1 MTGKRNLSLYLIG
14 RFISLIGTGIQQI
27 ALPLFILDL
36 THSGIMMGVFSM
48 LCLVP
53 NLVTSP
59 FAGILG
65 DRKNRRNLMVVTD
78 FGRGTLIC
86 ILGLLA
92 MSGSLNIYILFIS
105 QILISI
111 MDSIFGGASV
121 ALLPELLSE
130 DELMKA
136 MSIRGALDAVSMI
149 IGPALGGII
158 YGFFG
163 IKVVFY
169 LNGISF
175 FISGICSLA
184 IMYEAKVYDKGKITL
199 RSFFTENKEVLS
211 LIKKSKGLMQ
221 LFAFA
226 MITNLLMSPLFDIVI
241 PYVMKKGIGFSSQ
254 QYGYIITAF
263 MVGIL
268 IGNLALGFF
277 AGKFKT
283 KFLMNSGFIL
293 EMIMFLALTITVFP
307 KIVNKLG
314 GHSWTLFIILSFIC
328 LSTGIFNA
336 AVNTP
341 LNTNLQKM
349 VSNDMRSRFFSLL
362 GVFSQGAVPLGA
374 IIYGILLDKF
384 HYFNIMLVI
393 TILSSAITIYFII
406 KAVPEVYDPKPIE
419 NNTKMEQ
426 ESIMPAQVEIP

>member
-1 MTGKRNLSLYLIG
+1 MRGKRNLSLYLIG
-14 RFISLIGTGIQQI
+14 RLISLIGTGIQQI
-27 ALPLFILDL
+27 ALPLYILDL
-36 THSGIMMGVFSM
+36 THSGVMMGVFSM
-48 LCLVP
+48 LCLLP

-65 DRKNRRNLMVVTD
+65 DRKNRRNLMVITD
-78 FGRGTLIC
+78 FGRGILIC
-86 ILGLLA
+86 VLGLLA
-92 MSGSLNIYILFIS
+92 MSGTINIYILFMS

-163 IKVVFY
+163 IKTVFY
-169 LNGISF
+169 LNGVSF
-175 FISGICSLA
+175 VLSGICSLA
-184 IMYEAKVYDKGKITL
+184 IVYKAKVYDKGKITL
-199 RSFFTENKEVLS
+199 RSFFTENKEVLL
-211 LIKKSKGLMQ
+211 LIKKSRGLMQ

-293 EMIMFLALTITVFP
+293 EMIMFFALTIVVFP
-307 KIVNKLG
+307 KMVNMLG
-314 GHSWTLFIILSFIC
+314 GNSWNLFIILSLIC
-328 LSTGIFNA
+328 LSIGIFNA

-384 HYFNIMLVI
+384 QYFNIMFVI

-406 KAVPEVYDPKPIE
+406 KAVPEVYDPVPIE
-419 NNTKMEQ
+419 NNSKIE
-426 ESIMPAQVEIP
+426 EKSIMPAQVEVP

>member
-1 MTGKRNLSLYLIG
+1 MRGKRNLSLYLIG

-27 ALPLFILDL
+27 ALPLYILDL
-36 THSGIMMGVFSM
+36 THSGIMMGMFSM

-53 NLVTSP
+53 NLITSP

-78 FGRGTLIC
+78 FGRGIIIC

-92 MSGSLNIYILFIS
+92 MSGTLNIYILFIS

-121 ALLPELLSE
+121 ALLPELLCE

-158 YGFFG
+158 YGLFG

-175 FISGICSLA
+175 FISGICSMG
-184 IMYEAKVYDKGKITL
+184 IKYVAKVYDKGKITL
-199 RSFFTENKEVLS
+199 GSFFSENKEVLV
-211 LIKKSKGLMQ
+211 LIKESKGLMQ

-226 MITNLLMSPLFDIVI
+226 MITNFLMSPLFDIVI
-241 PYVMKKGIGFSSQ
+241 PYVMKKGIGFTSQ

-268 IGNLALGFF
+268 IGNLVLGLFSS
-277 AGKFKT
+277 KFKT
-283 KFLMNSGFIL
+283 KTIMNSGFIL
-293 EMIMFLALTITVFP
+293 EMIMFFALTIAVFP
-307 KIVNKLG
+307 QIVNKLG

-328 LSTGIFNA
+328 LSIGIFNA

-349 VSNDMRSRFFSLL
+349 VSNEMRSRFFSLL

-384 HYFNIMLVI
+384 HYFNIMIVI

-406 KAVPEVYDPKPIE
+406 KAVPEVYDPKPMD
-419 NNTKMEQ
+419 NNIKME
-426 ESIMPAQVEIP
+426 EKNIMPAQVEIP